1 MLDKSYVEKVKRLN
15 WTVSHGDQ
23 DNQLLAS
30 LEGEHIPHQIDS
42 AGELITL
49 AWICKLENM
58 DERTLKVKHYG
69 LNAEQIRTYYYKEL
83 LNPNLSFFK
92 TLGALGGGSDSF
104 SIYLTQGI
112 DIPLVNA
119 IERVSKRAVTT
130 PDLKGLKKIAKF
142 NSVLADVERIEV
154 NVFKGV
160 SLLVVDRKSR
170 EYFEIT
176 WLGDVLIKGGKL
188 VDGKQVDFVFYDVQ
202 KSGVRIKDI
211 EAALLRARKD
221 FFVSEPMN
229 RALNLLALY
238 GVRG

>member
-1 MLDKSYVEKVKRLN
+1 MLEKSYIEKVKGLN

-30 LEGEHIPHQIDS
+30 LEGVSLPHFINT

-58 DERTLKVKHYG
+58 DERALKVKHFG
-69 LNAEQIRTYYYKEL
+69 SNEETIRNHYLQEL
-83 LNPNLSFFK
+83 RNPNLSFFK
-92 TLGALGGGSDSF
+92 TLAALGGGSDSF
-104 SIYLTQGI
+104 SIYLNHGI
-112 DIPLVNA
+112 PKELVIA
-119 IERVSKRAVTT
+119 IDKVAKKSVTK

-154 NVFKGV
+154 NVYKGV
-160 SLLVVDRKSR
+160 SILILDRANR
-170 EYFEIT
+170 EYLEIT
-176 WLGDVLIKGGKL
+176 WLGDVFIKGGKL
-188 VDGKQVDFVFYDVQ
+188 VDGQQVNYVFYDVQ

-221 FFVSEPMN
+221 FFISEPMN

>member
-49 AWICKLENM
+49 AWICKLESM
-58 DERTLKVKHYG
+58 DERALKVKHFG
-69 LNAEQIRTYYYKEL
+69 SNEETIRNHYLQEL
-83 LNPNLSFFK
+83 RNPNLSFFK
-92 TLGALGGGSDSF
+92 TLAALGGGSDSF
-104 SIYLTQGI
+104 SIYLNHGI
-112 DIPLVNA
+112 PKELVIA
-119 IERVSKRAVTT
+119 IDKVAKKSVTKT
-130 PDLKGLKKIAKF
+130 DLKGLKKIAKF
-142 NSVLADVERIEV
+142 NSVLADVERLEV
-154 NVFKGV
+154 NVYKGV
-160 SLLVVDRKSR
+160 SILILDRANR
-170 EYFEIT
+170 EYLEIT
-176 WLGDVLIKGGKL
+176 WLGDVFIKGGKL
-188 VDGKQVDFVFYDVQ
+188 VDGQQVNFVFYDVQ

-211 EAALLRARKD
+211 ESALLRARKD
-221 FFVSEPMN
+221 FFQSEPMN